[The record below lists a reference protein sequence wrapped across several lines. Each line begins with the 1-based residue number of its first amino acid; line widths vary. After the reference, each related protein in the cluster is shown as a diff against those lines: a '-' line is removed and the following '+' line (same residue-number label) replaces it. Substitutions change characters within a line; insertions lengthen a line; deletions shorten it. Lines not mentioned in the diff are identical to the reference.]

1 MEKKIVKKIIELIEI
16 EIKDEEIQSCY
27 NKSKIRISYLRE
39 IIQIIEK
46 NFLYNNNKNN
56 ENNENYKIQN

>member
-1 MEKKIVKKIIELIEI
+1 MEKKIIKKIIELIEI

-27 NKSKIRISYLRE
+27 NKSKIIISYLRE

-46 NFLYNNNKNN
+46 NFLYYNNKK
-56 ENNENYKIQN
+56 NENYKIQN